1 MKLPPIVTPRTEL
14 RFLDPDVDDL
24 TSYLLAMRS
33 PSIFPFIESARHD
46 YSAEELRHYVEEI
59 NYSENGIQY
68 GIFARELSE
77 HVGNIKFHH
86 IDYIDKTCYV
96 GFFIWHAGFRGK
108 GIAGECFRAG
118 FETLNGLFG
127 IEQCSLGVS
136 SLNASAVRAYSKMG
150 FRIDERG
157 SSESLNMTFC
167 TRFRYRMETN

>member
-1 MKLPPIVTPRTEL
+1 MKLAPIVTQRTEL
-14 RFLDPDVDDL
+14 RCLDPDVDNL
-24 TSYLLAMRS
+24 TNYLLAMRS
-33 PSIFPFIESARHD
+33 PSVFPFIESTRD
-46 YSAEELRHYVEEI
+46 DFSVEELRQYVEEI
-59 NYSENGIQY
+59 NYSENSIQY

-77 HVGNIKFHH
+77 HIGNIKFRN

-118 FETLNGLFG
+118 MKTLNGLFG

-136 SLNASAVRAYSKMG
+136 HLNASAVRAYAKMG

-167 TRFRYRMETN
+167 TRYRLDTS